1 MTNKKLKPSTLPKN
15 HPDYYYLIDGVDR
28 KTGKKKQ
35 RQIYPNLFNRLVS
48 IPKKEQRNER

>member
-48 IPKKEQRNER
+48 IPKKEQRND